1 MKRGGNPFTGLG
13 HTHDTNDFNEG
24 VDCSSYKLLP
34 TMQEKVQHQME
45 LAEKLRAVDTE
56 DTARL
61 IIERHFIRDLRG
73 NLRNFSMQGFRC
85 VGCNEIVRRPP
96 LDGICPSCKG
106 KLIFTTHEGGI
117 KKYLEPALAL
127 AEKYSTSSYLKQNL
141 ELIKRYLDSIF
152 GKELEKQE
160 KLGEWF

>member
-1 MKRGGNPFTGLG
+1 MKNRKDPFVGLG
-13 HTHDTNDFNEG
+13 YTHDTTNFNEG
-24 VDCSSYKLLP
+24 VVCSNYKSLA
-34 TMQEKVQHQME
+34 TMQDKVEHQME
-45 LAEKLRAVDTE
+45 LVSKLRSVDTA

-61 IIERHFIRDLRG
+61 IIDRHFIRDLKG
-73 NLRNFSMQGFRC
+73 NLRNFSIQGLRC
-85 VGCNEIVRRPP
+85 VMCNEIVRRPP
-96 LDGICPSCKG
+96 LEGVCPNCKG

-127 AEKYSTSSYLKQNL
+127 AEKYGTSPYIKQNL
-141 ELIKRYLDSIF
+141 ELVKRYIDSIF